1 MSYHIAPNRHSTL
14 FLYFNDLAEGTGGH
28 TVFPHTIP
36 PSVEARAKAVA
47 DIVRHFNLRE
57 GLEPVDDRLPKG
69 FYRESDGDN
78 PLTPGELESMLTDYY
93 RLRGWDERGRPPV

>member
-36 PSVEARAKAVA
+36 PSVEARAKAVDQKILDKLIA
-47 DIVRHFNLRE
+47 DGQHNHPHIRHPYHYCNEEVTCFPLYLDFTSFRLQLFFWF
-57 GLEPVDDRLPKG
+57 GL
-69 FYRESDGDN
+69 
-78 PLTPGELESMLTDYY
+78 LTFSIFVL
-93 RLRGWDERGRPPV
+93 